1 MDSSSLLGAGAPVPH
16 VEAHRGRRRA
26 LARFARH
33 RMAAV
38 GAVFLAI
45 IVLVAAGAP
54 VLAPYRFDKQDL
66 LATYAAPDARHLAG
80 TDALGRDLLSR
91 LMYGARV
98 SMSVGLAS
106 TAIVLLVGVPAGLT
120 AGYFGGT
127 FDLLLMRVVD
137 IVYAIPYLLLVVLL
151 QTFFTA
157 FLPAIRSGPLVWL
170 RELNDSTSGVAA
182 IVLALSLVGWLDV
195 ARVVRGQALALRHR
209 EFVQAAKSLGAP
221 DRHVLIT
228 HLLPNVAAPIVIM
241 ATLLIPTFII
251 AEAGLS
257 FLGLG
262 VQPPTPSWGI
272 MIAEGVDAIESYPRL
287 VIAPS
292 LMLAATLL
300 SLNFVGDG
308 LRDAL
313 DPSAER

>member
-1 MDSSSLLGAGAPVPH
+1 
-16 VEAHRGRRRA
+16 
-26 LARFARH
+26 
-33 RMAAV
+33 MAVA
-38 GAVFLAI
+38 GAVFLS
-45 IVLVAAGAP
+45 VVFLVAVAAP
-54 VLAPYRFDKQDL
+54 AVAPYPYDRQDL
-66 LATYAAPDARHLAG
+66 LETYASPDRLHLAG

-98 SMSVGLAS
+98 SISVGLAS
-106 TAIVLLVGVPAGLT
+106 AAVVLAAGVPVGLA

-127 FDLLLMRVVD
+127 FDLLLMRLVD

-157 FLPAIRSGPLVWL
+157 FLPAVHGGPLVGL
-170 RELNDSTSGVAA
+170 RELNTATRGVAA
-182 IVLALSLVGWLDV
+182 IILALSLVGWLDV
-195 ARVVRGQALALRHR
+195 ARVSRGQTLALRHR
-209 EFVQAAKSLGAP
+209 EFVLAAQSLGAS
-221 DRHVLIT
+221 DRRVVAS
-228 HLLPNVAAPIVIM
+228 HLLPNIVAPIIVM
-241 ATLLIPTFII
+241 ATLLVPTFII

-262 VQPPTPSWGI
+262 VQPPLPSWGL

-287 VIAPS
+287 VIAPA
-292 LMLAATLL
+292 LVLAATLL

-313 DPSAER
+313 DPSGQR

>member
-1 MDSSSLLGAGAPVPH
+1 M
-16 VEAHRGRRRA
+16 A
-26 LARFARH
+26 LA
-33 RMAAV
+33 
-38 GAVFLAI
+38 GAVFLA
-45 IVLVAAGAP
+45 VVLLVAVAAP
-54 VLAPYRFDKQDL
+54 GVAPYSYEKQDL
-66 LATYAAPDARHLAG
+66 LDTYASPDQLHLAG

-98 SMSVGLAS
+98 SISVGLGSA
-106 TAIVLLVGVPAGLT
+106 AIVLAVGVPVGLA

-157 FLPAIRSGPLVWL
+157 FLPTVHAGPLVAL
-170 RELNDSTSGVAA
+170 REVNTATRGVAA
-182 IVLALSLVGWLDV
+182 IILALCLIGWLDV
-195 ARVVRGQALALRHR
+195 ARVSRGQALALRYR
-209 EFVQAAKSLGAP
+209 EFVLAARSLGAS
-221 DRHVLIT
+221 DRRVVVA
-228 HLLPNVAAPIVIM
+228 HLLPNIVAPIIVM
-241 ATLLIPTFII
+241 ATLLVPTFII

-262 VQPPTPSWGI
+262 VQPPTPSWGL

-287 VIAPS
+287 VIAPA
-292 LMLAATLL
+292 LVLAATLL

-313 DPSAER
+313 DPSPNR

>member
-1 MDSSSLLGAGAPVPH
+1 
-16 VEAHRGRRRA
+16 
-26 LARFARH
+26 
-33 RMAAV
+33 
-38 GAVFLAI
+38 
-45 IVLVAAGAP
+45 
-54 VLAPYRFDKQDL
+54 
-66 LATYAAPDARHLAG
+66 
-80 TDALGRDLLSR
+80 
-91 LMYGARV
+91 
-98 SMSVGLAS
+98 
-106 TAIVLLVGVPAGLT
+106 VPAGLT

-170 RELNDSTSGVAA
+170 RVLNQATSGVAA

-221 DRHVLIT
+221 DRHVLAA
-228 HLLPNVAAPIVIM
+228 HLLPNIAAPIIIM

-262 VQPPTPSWGI
+262 VQPPTPSWGT

-287 VIAPS
+287 VIAPA

>member
-1 MDSSSLLGAGAPVPH
+1 MLAADPRRRA
-16 VEAHRGRRRA
+16 RRA

-33 RMAAV
+33 RMAVV
-38 GAVFLAI
+38 GAAFLA
-45 IVLVAAGAP
+45 VVALTGAAAQT
-54 VLAPYRFDKQDL
+54 LSPYRYDKQDL
-66 LATYAAPDARHLAG
+66 LTTYGSPDARHLAG

-91 LMYGARV
+91 LIYGARV

-106 TAIVLLVGVPAGLT
+106 AAIVLSVGVPTGLA

-157 FLPAIRSGPLVWL
+157 FLPSIRSGPLVWL
-170 RELNDSTSGVAA
+170 HSLNQATGGVAA
-182 IVLALSLVGWLDV
+182 IILALSLVGWLDV
-195 ARVVRGQALALRHR
+195 ARVARGQTLMLRHR
-209 EFVQAAKSLGAP
+209 EFVQAAKSLGASEG
-221 DRHVLIT
+221 HVVVT
-228 HLLPNVAAPIVIM
+228 HLLPNIVAPLIIM
-241 ATLLIPTFII
+241 TTLLVPTFII

-262 VQPPTPSWGI
+262 VQPPTPSWGL

-287 VIAPS
+287 VIAPA
-292 LMLAATLL
+292 LVLAATLL

-313 DPSAER
+313 DPSSDR